1 MERGCCLPIHHNNS
15 LKLSIHIQKS
25 AIVQMIDL
33 NNGQTFLHTTL
44 FTTIKL
50 KISYTN
56 KKKNYKQV
64 KVDQFGTEAE
74 GTFLQDDSY
83 LYDSNNQQIKDGA
96 LC

>member
-1 MERGCCLPIHHNNS
+1 
-15 LKLSIHIQKS
+15 
-25 AIVQMIDL
+25 MIDL
-33 NNGQTFLHTTL
+33 NNGQTFLHTTF

-50 KISYTN
+50 IISYTN
-56 KKKNYKQV
+56 KIKKIIIGLIRLIS
-64 KVDQFGTEAE
+64 FGTKAE

>member
-1 MERGCCLPIHHNNS
+1 
-15 LKLSIHIQKS
+15 
-25 AIVQMIDL
+25 MIDL
-33 NNGQTFLHTTL
+33 NNGQTFLHTTF

-56 KKKNYKQV
+56 KIQKNNNRLRLISSGLKQ
-64 KVDQFGTEAE
+64 KEL
-74 GTFLQDDSY
+74 TFFQDDSY

>member
-1 MERGCCLPIHHNNS
+1 
-15 LKLSIHIQKS
+15 
-25 AIVQMIDL
+25 MIDL
-33 NNGQTFLHTTL
+33 NNGQTFLHTTF

-50 KISYTN
+50 IISYT
-56 KKKNYKQV
+56 KKIKNNNNRLRLIS
-64 KVDQFGTEAE
+64 FGTKAE

>member
-1 MERGCCLPIHHNNS
+1 
-15 LKLSIHIQKS
+15 
-25 AIVQMIDL
+25 MIDL
-33 NNGQTFLHTTL
+33 NNGQTFLHTTF

-50 KISYTN
+50 IISYTN
-56 KKKNYKQV
+56 KIKNYNNRLRLIS
-64 KVDQFGTEAE
+64 FGTKAE

>member
-1 MERGCCLPIHHNNS
+1 
-15 LKLSIHIQKS
+15 
-25 AIVQMIDL
+25 MIDL
-33 NNGQTFLHTTL
+33 NNGQTFLHTTF

-50 KISYTN
+50 IISYTN
-56 KKKNYKQV
+56 KIKKKNNRLRLIS
-64 KVDQFGTEAE
+64 FGTKAE

>member
-1 MERGCCLPIHHNNS
+1 
-15 LKLSIHIQKS
+15 
-25 AIVQMIDL
+25 MIDL
-33 NNGQTFLHTTL
+33 NNGQTFLHTTF

-50 KISYTN
+50 IISYTN
-56 KKKNYKQV
+56 KIKNNNNRLRLIS
-64 KVDQFGTEAE
+64 FGTKAE

>member
-1 MERGCCLPIHHNNS
+1 
-15 LKLSIHIQKS
+15 
-25 AIVQMIDL
+25 MI
-33 NNGQTFLHTTL
+33 GQTFLHTTF

-50 KISYTN
+50 IISYTN
-56 KKKNYKQV
+56 KIKKNNNRLRLIS
-64 KVDQFGTEAE
+64 FGTKAE

>member
-1 MERGCCLPIHHNNS
+1 
-15 LKLSIHIQKS
+15 
-25 AIVQMIDL
+25 MIDL
-33 NNGQTFLHTTL
+33 NNGQTFLHTTF

-50 KISYTN
+50 IISYTN
-56 KKKNYKQV
+56 KIKKNNNRLRLIS
-64 KVDQFGTEAE
+64 FGTKAE